1 MKDFSALIGQMT
13 VPEKLAQMTQLMG
26 NCFVTEGFGKLM
38 GISYGFDIPEELAWN
53 IGSVLAMSGARKLR
67 EVQKSYLEHNRNKIP
82 LLFMHDVIHG
92 FRTIFPV
99 PLAMA
104 CSFDPKL
111 AEQAASIAAK
121 EAAVSGLHVTFS
133 PYGGPCSRLPL
144 GARNRKQRRRSL
156 ARLHDDAGSR
166 TRLSRR

>member
-133 PYGGPCSRLPL
+133 PMADLVRDCRWGRVIESSGEDPL
-144 GARNRKQRRRSL
+144 LDCMMTQAAVRG
-156 ARLHDDAGSR
+156 
-166 TRLSRR
+166 